1 LSQKTAMHNA
11 GEPGKVPEELQK
23 ILENE
28 AENYKDQVQAYVDVC
43 EILSKPGWQIADIV
57 DYIHMLVRSVNLDVL
72 SIVITDPSDKKK
84 FLPVASRGFK
94 SSPSA
99 QVVSCWLPAI
109 SEEGTI
115 LWDEL
120 LEAAFD
126 KKNRLAKWIAREGLN
141 FVGYVPLHDNKKI
154 YGFLLVAVASDKKAP
169 SALAS
174 PLLELCGGRIGLVL
188 ESRRSI
194 GSLPEKAAQTVKLVQ
209 DHLAMLTSY
218 LEVLK
223 ISARINPEEVVSTAD
238 KCLKTIAESKKMI
251 DLFADQV
258 ISTAVEKKD

>member
-1 LSQKTAMHNA
+1 MYNVN
-11 GEPGKVPEELQK
+11 EFGKVGVPEELQK

-43 EILSKPGWQIADIV
+43 EILSKPGWQLADIV

-72 SIVITDPSDKKK
+72 SIVITDPANKGK

-94 SSPSA
+94 ASPSA
-99 QVVSCWLPAI
+99 QVISCWLPAI

-115 LWDEL
+115 IWDEL

-126 KKNRLAKWIAREGLN
+126 KKNRLAKWITREGLN

-154 YGFLLVAVASDKKAP
+154 YGFLFVAVSSDKKAP

-223 ISARINPEEVVSTAD
+223 ISARINPEEVVSTAE

-258 ISTAVEKKD
+258 VPTPGEKKG